1 MPPKRLSPFAISLF
15 LKALTLEA
23 ATALS
28 LRDHL
33 LHMIADLEKDWK
45 RTVMDNGVNEIGD
58 SSLADEAYRSL
69 LADILSARLVGG
81 SVVQQRRLAT
91 KHAVSRSPMRHA
103 LGRLE
108 GEGLLVRN
116 EKGVLSVR
124 VITLKDYLDSLTM
137 RMLLEPA
144 AAALASPHVSRSQID
159 PLSAMLDEI
168 EADAEPDPEVVWA
181 FDEALHTYI
190 ASESRNPFMAT
201 TIGEMRRYTT
211 IFERQLPIVRA
222 KPGVMEHRAIL
233 RALAANDADAARLA
247 MTEHLEAVRQGVL
260 ANY

>member
-1 MPPKRLSPFAISLF
+1 
-15 LKALTLEA
+15 
-23 ATALS
+23 
-28 LRDHL
+28 
-33 LHMIADLEKDWK
+33 
-45 RTVMDNGVNEIGD
+45 MDDGLNEIGD
-58 SSLADEAYRSL
+58 PSLADETYRSL
-69 LADILSARLVGG
+69 LAEILSARLTGG

-124 VITLKDYLDSLTM
+124 VISLKDYLDSLTM
-137 RMLLEPA
+137 RMLLEPT
-144 AAALASPHVSRSQID
+144 AAALASPRVSRIQLD
-159 PLSAMLDEI
+159 PLAAMLDEI
-168 EADAEPDPEVVWA
+168 EADPEPDPEMVWA
-181 FDEALHTYI
+181 FDDALHNYI

-201 TIGEMRRYTT
+201 TIVEMRRYTT
-211 IFERQLPIVRA
+211 IFERQLPIVRS

-233 RALAANDADAARLA
+233 VALAANDAEAARQA
-247 MTEHLEAVRQGVL
+247 MTEHLEIVRQGVL

>member
-1 MPPKRLSPFAISLF
+1 
-15 LKALTLEA
+15 
-23 ATALS
+23 
-28 LRDHL
+28 
-33 LHMIADLEKDWK
+33 
-45 RTVMDNGVNEIGD
+45 MDDGLNEIGD
-58 SSLADEAYRSL
+58 SSLADETYRSL
-69 LADILSARLVGG
+69 LADILSARLAGG

-124 VITLKDYLDSLTM
+124 VISLKDYLDSLTM
-137 RMLLEPA
+137 RMLLEPT
-144 AAALASPHVSRSQID
+144 AAALASPHASRLELD
-159 PLSAMLDEI
+159 PLTRMLDEI
-168 EADAEPDPEVVWA
+168 EADPEPDPDPEVVWA
-181 FDEALHTYI
+181 FDDALHNYI

-211 IFERQLPIVRA
+211 IFERQLPVVRA
-222 KPGVMEHRAIL
+222 KPGVPEHRAIL
-233 RALAANDADAARLA
+233 LALAANDAEAARRA
-247 MTEHLEAVRQGVL
+247 MTDHLEVVRQGVL